1 MSNTIEL
8 TVATNSG
15 DEVILEVSDRMEG
28 FQPGGVIP
36 LVEEYEELTCLG
48 FSPTGELVEMVL
60 GGEGT
65 VGGVVVGGG
74 LLVNSGFATVSE
86 DWPLG
91 EFWLG
96 TDGTTFTPPVGLQIK
111 LGQVVQK
118 GLAIIR
124 VEAQKQ

>member
-8 TVATNSG
+8 TVSTKSG

-48 FSPTGELVEMVL
+48 FSPTGELIKMVL
-60 GGEGT
+60 GEEGT
-65 VGGVVVGGG
+65 VGGVVIGQ
-74 LLVNSGFATVSE
+74 LLINSGFVRVSE
-86 DWPLG
+86 EWPLG

-96 TDGTTFTPPVGLQIK
+96 EDGTTFTFTEGLKIK

-124 VEAQKQ
+124 VEGTEL